1 MDIYDFY
8 TTFSKSYYNLK
19 HFVLVVLYEKM
30 LSLLKCNVFR
40 NNFSILEFIINKRI
54 EIKMDW
60 DFEKIIFL
68 LNESTRLAL
77 SGSAKLSLYFKSDGS
92 IVTQFDK
99 QIEQFLFREI
109 KKPSNFFLGGKR
121 QYLLMEKSILKML

>member
-30 LSLLKCNVFR
+30 LNLLKCNVFR
-40 NNFSILEFIINKRI
+40 NNFSILKFIINKRI

-60 DFEKIIFL
+60 DF
-68 LNESTRLAL
+68 
-77 SGSAKLSLYFKSDGS
+77 
-92 IVTQFDK
+92 
-99 QIEQFLFREI
+99 
-109 KKPSNFFLGGKR
+109 
-121 QYLLMEKSILKML
+121 

>member
-1 MDIYDFY
+1 MFLEI
-8 TTFSKSYYNLK
+8 
-19 HFVLVVLYEKM
+19 
-30 LSLLKCNVFR
+30 
-40 NNFSILEFIINKRI
+40 ILEFIINKRI

-60 DFEKIIFL
+60 DFEKILFL

-92 IVTQFDK
+92 IVTQVDK

-109 KKPSNFFLGGKR
+109 KKPGNFLLGKR